1 MWVKKILFSCVI
13 IFILLVLG
21 EYTLRYAF
29 KDITTTGHYSYFSR
43 KWSKTIRLNS
53 LGFREKEI
61 EPKNGSTYRI
71 AVIGDSYTFGQGIEE
86 KDRFTNLLEAELN
99 GKGNGYEVLN
109 FGKPGAETVDEIKIL
124 RKVIDHVDPDF
135 VLLQW
140 HINDFEGHD
149 KSRRPK
155 SNPLLP
161 FNKLNKFLLGSS
173 TFYFLAS
180 IQWQNIQSIF
190 RPSDSYE
197 TYMLQRFGDP
207 ESADSKIAASQLYEF
222 IDLCREHN
230 IPLGIVLYSE
240 LGIIKN
246 NVHPFGFLYDRV
258 ISLGERK
265 GIVCLD
271 LRADFSPYTKDKRE
285 CKKLYVNRFDSHPSP
300 LRNRIAA
307 SSILRKFGPIWLSR
321 DPAPHPKVN

>member
-1 MWVKKILFSCVI
+1 MWIKKILISCGALF
-13 IFILLVLG
+13 IFLALG
-21 EYTLRYAF
+21 EYTIRYAF
-29 KDITTTGHYSYFSR
+29 KDITTTGHYSYFSK

-61 EPKNGSTYRI
+61 EPKSGSTYRI

-99 GKGNGYEVLN
+99 GRKYGYEVLN
-109 FGKPGAETVDEIKIL
+109 FGKAGAETVDEIKIL

-155 SNPLLP
+155 SYPLLP
-161 FNKLNKFLLGSS
+161 SDKLNKYLRGLSA
-173 TFYFLAS
+173 FYFLAN

-190 RPSDSYE
+190 RSSGSYE

-207 ESADSKIAASQLYEF
+207 ELEDSKIASSQLTEF
-222 IDLCREHN
+222 IDLCQKHN

-240 LGIIKN
+240 VGVIKGTEY
-246 NVHPFGFLYDRV
+246 PFGFLYERV
-258 ISLGERK
+258 VSLSQQK
-265 GIVCLD
+265 GVVCLD

-285 CKKLYVNRFDSHPSP
+285 CKKLYVNRLDSHPSP

-307 SSILRKFGPIWLSR
+307 ASIMRKFGPIWLSR
-321 DPAPHPKVN
+321 DSTPHPKVN